1 MSVPQNLPSWDSVML
16 EAALIAS
23 PIDSKVTTLKRT
35 QNPLGVMRKPSGEI
49 CYGQQLFTTA

>member
-1 MSVPQNLPSWDSVML
+1 MSVPQNLPSWDPVML

-23 PIDSKVTTLKRT
+23 PIDSKVTALNPT